1 MHITTEVRGNCATL
15 TPRGDIDF
23 EHLDQLRTSLDQLP
37 STVTDVAWDL
47 RDTFFVDIAGLHLLG
62 TPGTR
67 SARPASPTSTPS
79 TDGCSPSPA
88 RSSPKPASTATSRDP
103 AHNGRRDG
111 PPPVPG
117 VRRARWRSAPG
128 LPDRRR

>member
-62 TPGTR
+62 TPGTPER
-67 SARPASPTSTPS
+67 
-79 TDGCSPSPA
+79 
-88 RSSPKPASTATSRDP
+88 ATSLTNLHP
-103 AHNGRRDG
+103 QHRRLLTVACEIFPEAGFDRYLQG
-111 PPPVPG
+111 PG
-117 VRRARWRSAPG
+117 AQRAA
-128 LPDRRR
+128 